1 MIKPNRLLPI
11 DDCNQHKVNMS
22 FVLAVKLMLSLSS
35 N

>member
-22 FVLAVKLMLSLSS
+22 TALAL